1 MGLTGTVIDFIVE
14 TDFKDLSKE
23 VVEATKKLFIDT
35 TGVALAG
42 SRAAG
47 IEVTL
52 NLLRKWGGR
61 AESTV
66 WVFGD
71 KLPSLHAALMNSMMS
86 HALDFDDT
94 HGKLAIHAGASVIP
108 TALAMAECTK
118 QVSGKDL
125 ITAIVIGVEIASKL
139 GLSILEQDKGWH
151 LSATCGTFAS
161 SAVAG
166 KLLGL
171 DRQRMGNAL
180 GIGYTQA
187 SGTLQ
192 SAIDGSL
199 TKRMQPGFGARS
211 GILSALLAREGI
223 TGPENFFE
231 GPYGFFKLYQD
242 DRYDPQV
249 LIKKMG
255 IPFEI
260 MNLATKPYPCC
271 RLAHSPLDALFIM
284 LKESDLDLEEVET
297 IDVYG
302 SQAMKTLCGKP
313 FRVGEDSEIDAQF
326 SLPYIMVSAIEKKA
340 VDIENFSR
348 EAVHNSLLAPHTKKI
363 NVIVSDDVSSRW
375 SARVVVKKKNGQ
387 IFSKIVDA
395 PKGQPENPM
404 SWEECVEKF
413 NRCSMVAAKPLNQ
426 ERLKQFIQ
434 GVEDLEN
441 IDSVQE
447 LIQLLT

>member
-1 MGLTGTVIDFIVE
+1 MSLTSTVIDFIVE

-71 KLPSLHAALMNSMMS
+71 KLPSLHTALINSMMA
-86 HALDFDDT
+86 HALDFDDI
-94 HGKLAIHAGASVIP
+94 HGEVAIHSGTSVIP
-108 TALAMAECTK
+108 TALAMAESDK
-118 QVSGKDL
+118 QVSGKNL
-125 ITAIVIGVEIASKL
+125 ITAIVIGVEVASKL
-139 GLSILEQDKGWH
+139 GLSIIEQDKGWH

-161 SAVAG
+161 SAVTG

-199 TKRMQPGFGARS
+199 TKRMQPGFSARS
-211 GILSALLAREGI
+211 GILSALLAREGM

-231 GPYGFFKLYQD
+231 GPYGFFKLYQSN
-242 DRYDPQV
+242 RYDPRV
-249 LIKKMG
+249 LTENLG
-255 IPFEI
+255 SPFEI
-260 MNLATKPYPCC
+260 TNLATKPYPCC
-271 RLAHSPLDALFIM
+271 RLAHAPLDALFM
-284 LKESDLDLEEVET
+284 MMEESNLSLDEVEA
-297 IDVYG
+297 INVYG
-302 SQAMKTLCGKP
+302 SQAMTTLCGKP
-313 FRVGEDSEIDAQF
+313 FQVGKDSEIDAQF
-326 SLPYIMVSAIEKKA
+326 SLSYIMVSAIARKV

-348 EAVHNSLLAPHTKKI
+348 EAVQESLLASHTPKVH
-363 NVIVSDDVSSRW
+363 VIVSPDTPNRFA
-375 SARVVVKKKNGQ
+375 ARVEVRTKDGR
-387 IFSKIVDA
+387 IFSKSVDA

-404 SWEECVEKF
+404 GWEECVEKF
-413 NRCSMVAAKPLNQ
+413 KRCSASAAMPLDPGNL
-426 ERLKQFIQ
+426 ELFIK
-434 GVEDLEN
+434 GVQTLEEFE
-441 IDSVQE
+441 SVVD
-447 LIQLLT
+447 LIQYLI